1 MWHEPVILELKR
13 LRQDDC
19 CKFVA
24 SLGESGVF
32 LAILG
37 YSVKLCLQKTKQK
50 AREKTSGACHT
61 LPSVMV

>member
-32 LAILG
+32 LTILG
-37 YSVKLCLQKTKQK
+37 YSVKLCLRKNK
-50 AREKTSGACHT
+50 AESKRENI
-61 LPSVMV
+61 